1 MHESEESLWTCRDLS
16 VELAEKE
23 ARMQELLSSMAAV
36 QEENATLWHEAQ
48 QGLSIAAGLAD
59 MHQRLQACPS

>member
-1 MHESEESLWTCRDLS
+1 MREAEKTVWTCRDLT
-16 VELAEKE
+16 VQLAERE
-23 ARMQELLSSMAAV
+23 AQIQELLSSMAAL

-59 MHQRLQACPS
+59 MHQRLQA

>member
-1 MHESEESLWTCRDLS
+1 MHESEKSLWTCRDLS